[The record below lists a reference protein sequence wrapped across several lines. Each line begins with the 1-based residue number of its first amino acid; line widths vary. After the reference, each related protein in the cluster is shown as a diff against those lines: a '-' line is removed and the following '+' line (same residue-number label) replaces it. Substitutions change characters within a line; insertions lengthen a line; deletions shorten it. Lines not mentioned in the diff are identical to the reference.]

1 MSKLSNIKKSLLGV
15 LVLGMATT
23 SLTACDRA
31 SVGNTANIPVVK
43 SLALMVVPN
52 KDRIDV
58 LDMQTNRVTQS
69 LTTDQR
75 PNSIAASPDGR
86 LILVSNVNS
95 GTVSVFLRRDND
107 TFQELNSIGN
117 GTRPSGIAFNP
128 AAPTINEAYVA
139 YEGDGK
145 ILVLDTS
152 SKTAAP
158 RISRVLN
165 LQGAAPRKIAV
176 SNDGNRIYVTDNAA
190 ARLIILTRTGSSFTR
205 NEVTLV
211 QGVAN
216 VPGSTTNSNVNL
228 DGILIDQPELNPNIP
243 QGGATSQGTG
253 RVFISNNTQDEI
265 IVVRGNAV
273 ETKIGLKD
281 NQITGSN
288 QVGPR
293 NMAIYRNPQTG
304 AEKLYV
310 AGYNASVISVI
321 DVKTLRLI
329 RNIPLTQNSQ
339 GRDSYNPVG
348 VGVGTL
354 ASKEDVIYVT
364 NASGMTISLL
374 DPANDSLK
382 RNISTTISAASQD
395 PLGEVVTVGP
405 VR

>member
-23 SLTACDRA
+23 SLTACDRP
-31 SVGNTANIPVVK
+31 SVGTTANIPVVR

-69 LTTDQR
+69 LRTDQK
-75 PNSIAASPDGR
+75 PSSIAASPDGR
-86 LILVSNVNS
+86 LILVSNANS
-95 GTVSVFLRRDND
+95 GTISVFLRRDND
-107 TFQELNSIGN
+107 SFQELNSIGN
-117 GTRPSGIAFNP
+117 GTRPAGIAFNP
-128 AAPTINEAYVA
+128 NANINEAYVA

-190 ARLIILTRTGSSFTR
+190 ARLIILTRTGTSFTR

-216 VPGSTTNSNVNL
+216 VPGSTTNANVNL
-228 DGILIDQPELNPNIP
+228 DGILIDQPEVNPNVA
-243 QGGATSQGTG
+243 QSAASQGTG
-253 RVFISNNTQDEI
+253 RVFISNSSQDEI

-293 NMAIYRNPQTG
+293 NMTIYRNPQTG
-304 AEKLYV
+304 SEKLYV
-310 AGYNASVISVI
+310 AGYNASVVSVI

-329 RNIPLTQNSQ
+329 RNIPLSQNSQ

-364 NASGMTISLL
+364 NASGMTISLV
-374 DPANDSLK
+374 DPATDSLK
-382 RNISTTISAASQD
+382 RNLSTTISAASQD